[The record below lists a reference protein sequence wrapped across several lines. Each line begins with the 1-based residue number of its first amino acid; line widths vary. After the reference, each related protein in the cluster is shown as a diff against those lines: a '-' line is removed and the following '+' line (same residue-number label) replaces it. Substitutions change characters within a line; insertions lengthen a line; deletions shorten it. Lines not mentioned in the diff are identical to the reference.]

1 MSTPG
6 TPTES
11 GYAYERTVNITPNAA
26 IASFGVENWSDNSNA
41 IGNWITI
48 SQSLSNPSAWNIRVL
63 PNETGK
69 PTETHF
75 VYPASLKTN
84 ARLIAFR
91 NFIFS
96 KVGEWKF

>member
-63 PNETGK
+63 PNETGLSRSTVLTATH
-69 PTETHF
+69 PTDSSVIDTLN
-75 VYPASLKTN
+75 VDQQAS
-84 ARLIAFR
+84 
-91 NFIFS
+91 
-96 KVGEWKF
+96 